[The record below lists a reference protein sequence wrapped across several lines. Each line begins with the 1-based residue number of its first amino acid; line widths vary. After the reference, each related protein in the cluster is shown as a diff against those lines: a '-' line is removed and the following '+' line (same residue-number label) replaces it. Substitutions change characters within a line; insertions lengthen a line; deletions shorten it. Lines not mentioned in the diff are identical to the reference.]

1 MIKQMVFYTVLCDN
15 CGKEIET
22 FDYYPT
28 KEDIINIGAVKTKRH
43 VYCTENCKHQKMM
56 QVMGNKQINNI

>member
-1 MIKQMVFYTVLCDN
+1 MIKQIVFYKVVCDC

-28 KEDIINIGAVKTKRH
+28 KEDITNVGAVKTKRH
-43 VYCTENCKHQKMM
+43 VYCTENCKRQKMM